1 MNEATIKMVE
11 ELAAKLGTT
20 TEMLWGV
27 LIKQAPIEGWSRI
40 LGIIIFGIIFA
51 VTAKLISKRTETDEY
66 CDTPNWCLW
75 LFWSV
80 LFLFFIVAIAL
91 SISGIVASFI
101 NPEYWALQKILRF

>member
-11 ELAAKLGTT
+11 KLAAKLGTT

-66 CDTPNWCLW
+66 CDNLRWFLW
-75 LFWSV
+75 LFWSMF
-80 LFLFFIVAIAL
+80 FLFFIVIIAS